1 MSFGRLA
8 RTLALLLLGAM
19 LFVRMG
25 PMCEAM
31 AQAAPPSQ
39 AHAGMADCDRA
50 PPTPVKKAPS
60 VDCVGGCIATALD
73 VHTSPAPQLAVRTN
87 LPAPE
92 PHALVGRSGGP
103 APPPPRT
110 A

>member
-25 PMCEAM
+25 PMCEAI
-31 AQAAPPSQ
+31 AQAAPPAE

-60 VDCVGGCIATALD
+60 VDCVGACIATALD
-73 VHTSPAPQLAVRTN
+73 VHTSDRKSTRLNSSHVSESRMPSSA
-87 LPAPE
+87 
-92 PHALVGRSGGP
+92 
-103 APPPPRT
+103 
-110 A
+110 

>member
-1 MSFGRLA
+1 MSFGRLV
-8 RTLALLLLGAM
+8 RTFALVLLGAM
-19 LFVRMG
+19 LLVRMG

-31 AQAAPPSQ
+31 AQAAPLTQ
-39 AHAGMADCDRA
+39 AYAGMADCDRA
-50 PPTPVKKAPS
+50 PPTPVKKAPP
-60 VDCVGGCIATALD
+60 VDCVGACIATALD
-73 VHTSPAPQLAVRTN
+73 VHTSPAPQLAVRTDP
-87 LPAPE
+87 PAPE

>member
-25 PMCEAM
+25 PMCEAI

-60 VDCVGGCIATALD
+60 VDCVGACIATVLD

>member
-25 PMCEAM
+25 PMCEAI
-31 AQAAPPSQ
+31 AQAAPPAE

-60 VDCVGGCIATALD
+60 VDCVGACIATALD
-73 VHTSPAPQLAVRTN
+73 VHTSPAPQLAVRMN